1 MPPHTHPYSEV
12 VTVISGTIGT
22 SHGETSEKERR
33 DVEAGLIVG
42 VPRKTRTLRLDWK
55 RGGILQVQFIGPGG
69 IDYINPADDP
79 ASSSRLGNLR
89 HAHTTTDTVAQRFA
103 VRVLHTPRAIR
114 RTVRAIAAPGNRLEQ
129 PTPVYVAIVGL
140 VSAAGA
146 VVHSGLR
153 FSKGQIR
160 IEGVW
165 PTPPF

>member
-1 MPPHTHPYSEV
+1 M
-12 VTVISGTIGT
+12 
-22 SHGETSEKERR
+22 
-33 DVEAGLIVG
+33 G

-140 VSAAGA
+140 VSAAPEQSSIPGCA
-146 VVHSGLR
+146 SPKAKFGSRAYGPRLLSDMFR
-153 FSKGQIR
+153 SKFIGQQTQEAI
-160 IEGVW
+160 
-165 PTPPF
+165 